1 MDQSLRGE
9 GGGRVEGGGRGEG
22 GGKLAV
28 VLQPIAMCIV
38 AYMYGTSN
46 SGTAGL

>member
-1 MDQSLRGE
+1 M
-9 GGGRVEGGGRGEG
+9 EGGGRGEGGEGG